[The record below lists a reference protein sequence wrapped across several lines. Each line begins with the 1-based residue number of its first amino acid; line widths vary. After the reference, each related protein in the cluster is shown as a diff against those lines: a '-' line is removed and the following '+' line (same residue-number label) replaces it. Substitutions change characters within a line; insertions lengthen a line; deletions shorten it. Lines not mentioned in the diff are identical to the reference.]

1 MRFTLALL
9 FPALALAMRGDAM
22 DKDIMDSGPKPW
34 QMEAKTKKK
43 KKKTIKIPKDLKVFV
58 QKGFDEDAVEAAPK
72 WVYQC
77 RQATKDKS
85 HTPISDWKECISQKL
100 EAASKGKM
108 TYKVEDMEI
117 VHEQMEVNADPEAQ
131 AAFKE
136 ALLSAAVLRTM
147 QNIEQKGGVHMDQHR
162 RVLITQDGQK
172 ITAPL

>member
-9 FPALALAMRGDAM
+9 FPALALAMRGHAM

-77 RQATKDKS
+77 RKATQDKS

-117 VHEQMEVNADPEAQ
+117 VHEMMEANADPEAQ
-131 AAFKE
+131 AVYGHDWKQYMCLRWYDDLSQFQLGWKIHILGDPKE
-136 ALLSAAVLRTM
+136 
-147 QNIEQKGGVHMDQHR
+147 
-162 RVLITQDGQK
+162 
-172 ITAPL
+172 